1 MQQRA
6 TVMLCAVLCIG
17 MGASALHAQNPLSA
31 DTKFW
36 YTTIKGFAI
45 RAAEK
50 MPEANYSFRPA
61 PEVRTFGQ
69 IVGHIADDQ
78 YFFCSG
84 VKGESK
90 ETEIEKTVTSKPEL
104 VAKLKEAFAYC
115 DAVYDSFTDD
125 HATEKIKTFVGER
138 TKLSMLNFNYAH
150 TYEHYGNIVTYM
162 RIKGLVPPSSEPAK
176 K

>member
-6 TVMLCAVLCIG
+6 AIVLSSAFCIVL
-17 MGASALHAQNPLSA
+17 GASALHAQNPLST

-36 YTTIKGFAI
+36 YTVIKTDAI
-45 RAAEK
+45 QAAEK
-50 MPEANYSFRPA
+50 MPEANYPFKPA

-78 YFFCSG
+78 YFFCSA
-84 VKGESK
+84 VKGEKK
-90 ETEIEKTVTSKPEL
+90 ETDIEKTVKSKADL
-104 VAKLKEAFAYC
+104 VAKLKESFAYC
-115 DAVYDSFTDD
+115 DAVYDGFTD
-125 HATEKIKTFVGER
+125 AQAAEKIKTFTGER
-138 TKLSMLNFNYAH
+138 TKLSWLSFNYAH

-162 RIKGLVPPSSEPAK
+162 RIKGLVPPSSEK

>member
-6 TVMLCAVLCIG
+6 TVLSCAALCMA
-17 MGASALHAQNPLSA
+17 MGASALQAQNPLSA

-36 YTTIKGFAI
+36 YTAIKGFVT

-50 MPEANYSFRPA
+50 MPEANYSFKPA
-61 PEVRTFGQ
+61 PTVRTFGQ

-78 YFFCSG
+78 YSFCSA

-90 ETEIEKTVTSKPEL
+90 ETDIEKTVTSKADL
-104 VAKLKEAFAYC
+104 VAQLKEAFSYC
-115 DAVYDSFTDD
+115 DAVYDGFTDA
-125 HATEKIKTFVGER
+125 HAADKIKTFAGER

-162 RIKGLVPPSSEPAK
+162 RIKGLVPPSSEPGQK
-176 K
+176 

>member
-1 MQQRA
+1 
-6 TVMLCAVLCIG
+6 MLSCAVLCTV
-17 MGASALHAQNPLSA
+17 MSASALQAQNPLST

-45 RAAEK
+45 KAAEK
-50 MPEANYSFRPA
+50 MPEANYSFKPA

-69 IVGHIADDQ
+69 IIGHIADDQ

-90 ETEIEKTVTSKPEL
+90 ETQIEKTVTSKADL
-104 VAKLKEAFAYC
+104 VAKLKEAFSYC
-115 DAVYDSFTDD
+115 DAVYDGFTDA

-162 RIKGLVPPSSEPAK
+162 RIKGIVPPSSEPGQK
-176 K
+176 

>member
-1 MQQRA
+1 MFS
-6 TVMLCAVLCIG
+6 CAVVSFA
-17 MGASALHAQNPLSA
+17 MGASALQAQNPLSA

-36 YTTIKGFAI
+36 YTTIKGFVI

-50 MPEANYSFRPA
+50 MPEANYSFKPA
-61 PEVRTFGQ
+61 PEVRAFGQ

-90 ETEIEKTVTSKPEL
+90 ETQIEKTVKTKAEL
-104 VAKLKEAFAYC
+104 VANLKEAFAYC
-115 DAVYDSFTDD
+115 DAVYDGFTDA
-125 HATEKIKTFVGER
+125 HAADKIKTFVGER

-162 RIKGLVPPSSEPAK
+162 RIKGLVPPSSEPGQK
-176 K
+176 